1 MDSNLNLI
9 NSIKVRGAG
18 EFNVPIPIFESKLIE

>member
-9 NSIKVRGAG
+9 NSIKVKGAG
-18 EFNVPIPIFESKLIE
+18 ECNVPMPVFESKLI